1 MCVVSWNINFPGVKT
16 AKRQGDL
23 LRKLDPDLLLLQKVN
38 PGSSEVLRA
47 AAGADWM
54 VRAIDLRTPKP
65 DDPPVLWH
73 GVAVAGRGPRPCR
86 CWLLSGVPQS
96 ERILLIERQIEGTPF
111 TAASYHA
118 PPGVDFGIVKQR
130 QAVAFASWLS
140 TQNVPLLFGADAN
153 TPFIDALDFAY
164 TRTHW
169 HTGDPKLQGERGDDI
184 LFGPWKMHDLDDA
197 LRRWLKLY
205 PDKFQASKPSA
216 EAAIPHWKSLS
227 PAGRLKREREV
238 PLAITHRTGK
248 LKNSP
253 GTGRRFD
260 SVWVSRHWV
269 VRHIEH
275 LYEEGIEAGSDHAP
289 VIVDLDLTARPV
301 KEEET

>member
-1 MCVVSWNINFPGVKT
+1 
-16 AKRQGDL
+16 
-23 LRKLDPDLLLLQKVN
+23 
-38 PGSSEVLRA
+38 
-47 AAGADWM
+47 
-54 VRAIDLRTPKP
+54 
-65 DDPPVLWH
+65 
-73 GVAVAGRGPRPCR
+73 
-86 CWLLSGVPQS
+86 
-96 ERILLIERQIEGTPF
+96 
-111 TAASYHA
+111 
-118 PPGVDFGIVKQR
+118 
-130 QAVAFASWLS
+130 LS

-169 HTGDPKLQGERGDDI
+169 HTGDRHLQGERGDDI

-197 LRRWLKLY
+197 LRRWLKLHRH
-205 PDKFQASKPSA
+205 KFQASKPSA

-227 PAGRLKREREV
+227 PVRRLRREREV

-248 LKNSP
+248 RKNSP

-289 VIVDLDLTARPV
+289 VKVDLDLTALPG
-301 KEEET
+301 KEEESG